1 MRRVREISMICLTK
15 IIDDSVIVV
24 LICQASHNLKI
35 LMFPPSIE
43 IYVVQCLRSNYTL
56 HFFPNFMKRLLSAAL
71 VFLYKNMD
79 IKQFRV
85 LHRSKGGL
93 SVQMT

>member
-1 MRRVREISMICLTK
+1 MICLTK

-24 LICQASHNLKI
+24 LICQASFVRLHIILKI

>member
-1 MRRVREISMICLTK
+1 MEKSFMEKFIFCAVWKKMRRVREISMICLTK

-43 IYVVQCLRSNYTL
+43 I
-56 HFFPNFMKRLLSAAL
+56 
-71 VFLYKNMD
+71 
-79 IKQFRV
+79 
-85 LHRSKGGL
+85 
-93 SVQMT
+93 